1 MKIVENK
8 RHYLHFTIAGF
19 AYHNGC
25 EVFDKLHIG
34 TKLQLVRE
42 DENAF
47 DSNAVAIFYQ
57 DQMLGYVPRAFNSE
71 LALLLDMGHG
81 DIFEARVQ
89 SLNPMLVPEE
99 QVGVIIYVLRYA

>member
-25 EVFDKLHIG
+25 EVFDNLHIG

-42 DENAF
+42 DENSY

-57 DQMLGYVPRAFNSE
+57 DQMLGYVPRAINRE

-89 SLNPMLVPEE
+89 SLNPMLSPEE
-99 QVGVIIYVLRYA
+99 QVGVIIYVLRHA

>member
-42 DENAF
+42 DENSY
-47 DSNAVAIFYQ
+47 DSNAVAIFCQ
-57 DQMLGYVPRAFNSE
+57 DQMLGYVPRAVNRE
-71 LALLLDMGHG
+71 LALLLDTGHG

-89 SLNPMLVPEE
+89 SLNPMLSPEE
-99 QVGVIIYVLRYA
+99 QVGVIIYVLRHA